1 MGDRSQRNRVR
12 SDRHRPTGG
21 RSTWALA
28 HGRHPG
34 TGAECHGNRRQ
45 EHERRHDER
54 TDYASSI
61 HMQEEVSQSAEVVSR
76 KRRFY
81 TPGKLLLE
89 TQATS
94 ATA

>member
-21 RSTWALA
+21 RATWALA

-76 KRRFY
+76 K
-81 TPGKLLLE
+81 TPFLYPR
-89 TQATS
+89 
-94 ATA
+94 